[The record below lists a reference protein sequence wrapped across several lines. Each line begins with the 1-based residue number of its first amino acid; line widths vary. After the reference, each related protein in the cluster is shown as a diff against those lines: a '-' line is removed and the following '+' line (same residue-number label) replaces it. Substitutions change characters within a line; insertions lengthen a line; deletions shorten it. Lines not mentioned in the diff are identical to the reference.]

1 MKNPLKITPG
11 LEELGE
17 ALNPYIE
24 TYPDGYNASVSAIS
38 LKSTDKEANNN
49 WEQGI
54 PNICVVRNPG
64 YDYYYEGNNKPF
76 RHYPSV
82 YIKGY
87 SGTPV
92 PVVHPYTGELVSVL
106 TNHQSW
112 DTKPFPS
119 VNIIPDDSSLGIS
132 SDDKNYDIVL
142 GGFFVE
148 NIGYLYGDDTMV
160 EIKDRDSGLY
170 NGDVS
175 PIIVDGRMV
184 GLVIKDSG
192 TGFKRIPEVVVTS
205 KTGENVKI
213 HPIMNVL
220 EKTDSNPRMRPFT
233 KSINMVYCP
242 SSKLKYP

>member
-11 LEELGE
+11 LERLGL

-24 TYPDGYNASVSAIS
+24 TYPDGYNASVAAVS
-38 LKSTDKEANNN
+38 LKSTDKEAQNNF
-49 WEQGI
+49 EQGI

-64 YDYYYEGNNKPF
+64 YNYYYQGNKKPF

-87 SGTPV
+87 VGTPV
-92 PVVHPYTGELVSVL
+92 PVVHPFTGELVAVL

-112 DTKPFPS
+112 ANSPFPS
-119 VNIIPDDSSLGIS
+119 VNIIPDDSSVGIS

-148 NIGYLYGDDTMV
+148 NIGYRYGSDTMV

-170 NGDVS
+170 NGDVE
-175 PIIVDGRMV
+175 PILVDGRMV
-184 GLVIKDSG
+184 GITIINSG
-192 TGFKRIPEVVVTS
+192 SGFKRIPEVIITS
-205 KTGENVKI
+205 KTGENARVY
-213 HPIMNVL
+213 PIMSIL
-220 EKTDSNPRMRPFT
+220 EKTDSNPRLKKFT
-233 KSINMVYCP
+233 EAINMVYCP
-242 SSKLKYP
+242 SAKLKKP